1 MRDYNI
7 EETFEVMN
15 PILSAI
21 FERAHPYIMLNED
34 EQGFTEEYIFNGYR
48 LESVSDN
55 FVIAFDRHSGK
66 FNLYI
71 RHHSKGWFI
80 AVSNYYLNLV
90 KDYLKDLV
98 EISGVKRTEK
108 IEEIFKKIVAK

>member
-1 MRDYNI
+1 MRELNI
-7 EETFEVMN
+7 DETYEVMN

-34 EQGFTEEYIFNGYR
+34 EQGFSEGYIFSGFR
-48 LESVSDN
+48 VESVSDN
-55 FVIAFDRHSGK
+55 FVIAYDRVVGK

-98 EISGVKRTEK
+98 DLKGVEQTEK
-108 IEEIFKKIVAK
+108 IEEIFNKIVAK